1 MLWLY
6 LPSLPSF
13 SSVSCCG
20 CLKWGEREK
29 EGRRTMWGSLL
40 PLLRKLLGCE
50 VVGRFVVGV
59 VAIACEGGGGLLHP
73 TKIVCFSTFYLHVHP
88 QAFTQAWKK
97 RQAASAR
104 PFPFSLPT
112 PHCRCSCCIAL
123 LHYTASMMVTMRER
137 GEKKGRGGSSV
148 LCL

>member
-1 MLWLY
+1 MAIS
-6 LPSLPSF
+6 PLPSF
-13 SSVSCCG
+13 SSVSCCAAVSSG
-20 CLKWGEREK
+20 GKEK
-29 EGRRTMWGSLL
+29 RRDVGRTADYVVL
-40 PLLRKLLGCE
+40 PLSLLRKLLGCE

-59 VAIACEGGGGLLHP
+59 AAIACEGGGGLLHP
-73 TKIVCFSTFYLHVHP
+73 TKIVCFSSFYLHVHP

-123 LHYTASMMVTMRER
+123 LHYTASMMMTMRER
-137 GEKKGRGGSSV
+137 G
-148 LCL
+148 